1 MANEANTA
9 AQPRRLGWL
18 NTNSTPDYLRLIA
31 IVTVLVLV
39 GIGAISW
46 VFTDRL
52 VSQTEEVATS
62 TGEVLVATQ
71 QVSASFAEADA
82 AAVSVHLAGVDGNRE
97 QRRLFEQAT
106 DRATSSL
113 ERVAR
118 LVGDDERS
126 HEALQA
132 IAANTTEYAGLIEA
146 ARLGSIEGLDG
157 ADAVLGVASSV
168 NRLEISPDVQLIAD
182 RASARFD
189 EQTSST
195 WYAVEIILLVVAVA
209 MLLGAQFMLSRRFRR
224 LINVPLVLAT
234 IVMIVLL
241 VVSARGFATQQ
252 TSFNDAE
259 SEAFDAI
266 QVSEQI
272 QQSAYRH
279 RALSTSAVLDGQAA
293 TGLIELEAALT
304 NAGSGLLDQAR
315 AAASST
321 RELAGA
327 DEVVARWDRYVDE
340 NARSQAALD
349 RGDVAGAEAITQGA
363 ANSAFNGFNT
373 SVEAALLDNREQFL
387 GQLQNASDSLQWLR
401 GFILVG
407 SLLAAILAWWGFAQR
422 IGEYR

>member
-1 MANEANTA
+1 MVKGK
-9 AQPRRLGWL
+9 LH
-18 NTNSTPDYLRLIA
+18 PDRLRLTA

-39 GIGAISW
+39 GVGAISW
-46 VFTDRL
+46 VLTDRL

-62 TGEVLVATQ
+62 TGEVLIATQ

-82 AAVSVHLAGVDGNRE
+82 AAVSVHLAGADGNRE

-126 HEALQA
+126 HLALQA

-157 ADAVLGVASSV
+157 ADSVLRMASSV

-182 RASARFD
+182 RAGARFD
-189 EQTSST
+189 EQTSSS
-195 WYAVEIILLVVAVA
+195 WYAVEIILLAVAVA

-252 TSFNDAE
+252 ASFNDAE
-259 SEAFDAI
+259 SQAFDAI

-279 RALSTSAVLDGQAA
+279 RALSTSAVLDGQAT
-293 TGLIELEAALT
+293 TGLTKLEAALT
-304 NAGSGLLDQAR
+304 AEGSGLLDQAR
-315 AAASST
+315 VAASST

-349 RGDVAGAEAITQGA
+349 RGDLAAAEAITQGA

>member
-1 MANEANTA
+1 MAARS
-9 AQPRRLGWL
+9 RRLGWL
-18 NTNSTPDYLRLIA
+18 NTNSTPDRLRLTA

-39 GIGAISW
+39 GVGAISW
-46 VFTDRL
+46 VLTDRL

-62 TGEVLVATQ
+62 TGEVLIATQ

-82 AAVSVHLAGVDGNRE
+82 AAVSVHLAGADGNRE

-126 HEALQA
+126 HLALQA

-157 ADAVLGVASSV
+157 ADSVLRMASSV

-195 WYAVEIILLVVAVA
+195 WYAVEIILLAVAVA
-209 MLLGAQFMLSRRFRR
+209 MLLGAQFTLSRRFRR

-259 SEAFDAI
+259 SQAFDAI

-293 TGLIELEAALT
+293 TGLTELEAALR
-304 NAGSGLLDQAR
+304 AEGSGLLDQAR
-315 AAASST
+315 VAASST

-349 RGDVAGAEAITQGA
+349 RGDLAAAEAITQGA